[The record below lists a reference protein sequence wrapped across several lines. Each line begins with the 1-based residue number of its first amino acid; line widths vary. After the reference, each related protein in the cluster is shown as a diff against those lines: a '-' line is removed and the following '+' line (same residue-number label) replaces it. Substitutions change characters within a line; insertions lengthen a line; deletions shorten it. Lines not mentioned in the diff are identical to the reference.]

1 MDHRDLEQ
9 RGLPAGGLWLDRY
22 HIDSMQIAWQSG
34 IDEQSTFDLF
44 SRRTPYGGAYIL
56 TAGLEL
62 ALDFAATFGYTD
74 DDIAYLASLGRYD
87 AAFLA
92 WLRDLRFTGEIL
104 AMPEGTIAFADE
116 PLLRVTAPF
125 AEALA
130 LEAGLLHLIGIS
142 SVIATKAARMVYA
155 AAGKPIADFSLRR
168 AHHPWLTTRSALLAG
183 FASTSNLDAARD
195 LHMPASGTVPHAL
208 IEAYPTEEAAFRAIA
223 RSFDRYSLLLDT
235 YDVHRATELAIRVAD
250 EVLAERG
257 HRLESVRIDSGD
269 LEAQAFAIRQ
279 ALDAGGWTETMILAS
294 GDLDDT
300 SIAALVASGAPVDG
314 FGVGGRLVTPEISSN
329 TISASMS
336 TVYKLVWLE
345 DTAAPARMKL
355 SDGKMTWPGRKQVA
369 RFNDWSSDLVLLE
382 QESIPAGASPL
393 LTLVMRDGEVTD
405 QHRPTFSQL
414 RERAAR
420 NLAELPEPLAAL
432 SPTTRHNVAY
442 ADALHRLR
450 DETRARLD
458 ALI

>member
-1 MDHRDLEQ
+1 MDRRDLEL
-9 RGLPAGGLWLDRY
+9 RGLPGGGLWLDRY

-34 IDEQSTFDLF
+34 INEPATFDLF
-44 SRRTPYGGAYIL
+44 ARRNPYGGAYIL

-87 AAFLA
+87 DGFLR

-104 AMPEGTIAFADE
+104 AMPEGMVAFADE

-125 AEALA
+125 GEALA
-130 LEAGLLHLIGIS
+130 LEAGLLHLVGIS
-142 SVIATKAARMVYA
+142 SVIATKAARMVHA
-155 AAGKPIADFSLRR
+155 AAGKPIADFSMRR

-195 LHMPASGTVPHAL
+195 LHVPASGTVPHAL
-208 IEAYPTEEAAFRAIA
+208 IEAYPTEESAFRAIA
-223 RSFDRYSLLLDT
+223 RSFERYSLLLDT
-235 YDVHRATELAIRVAD
+235 YDVDRATDLAIRIAN
-250 EVLAERG
+250 EEAANGG
-257 HRLESVRIDSGD
+257 HRRESVRIDSGD
-269 LEAQAFAIRQ
+269 LEAQAFAIRE
-279 ALDAGGWTETMILAS
+279 ALDGSGWSETLVLAS

-300 SIAALVASGAPVDG
+300 SIAALIASGAPVDG

-345 DTAAPARMKL
+345 GTAAPARMKL

-369 RFNDWSSDLVLLE
+369 RFDDWSSDLVLLDDE
-382 QESIPAGASPL
+382 PIPAGASPL
-393 LTLVMRDGEVTD
+393 LTEVMRDGAVLNEP
-405 QHRPTFSQL
+405 RPTFQQL
-414 RERAAR
+414 QVTAAG
-420 NLAELPEPLAAL
+420 NLAALPTPLAAL
-432 SPTTRHNVAY
+432 SPTDRHEVVY
-442 ADALHRLR
+442 SEALHQLR
-450 DETRARLD
+450 DETRLRLN
-458 ALI
+458 AIT